1 MRIIVVEDD
10 ALIALDIASLL
21 EDLGHEVCAEA
32 ADAFTAFALAEHNLP
47 DLAVVDVRLA
57 RNTDGGAL
65 ARRLYDKLG
74 VRSLFVSGSI
84 TDDFRREMASINPL
98 GFLGKPI
105 SRLHLDAALGSQSEP

>member
-32 ADAFTAFALAEHNLP
+32 ADAYTAWEMAEDAKP
-47 DLAVVDVRLA
+47 DLAVVDIRLG
-57 RNTDGGAL
+57 RNTDGGVL
-65 ARRLYDKLG
+65 ARKLYDKLG

-84 TDDFRREMASINPL
+84 TDAFRRDMAGINPV
-98 GFLGKPI
+98 GFLGKPLT
-105 SRLHLDAALGSQSEP
+105 RRNLRAVLPAA

>member
-32 ADAFTAFALAEHNLP
+32 ADAYTAWKLAEDEKP
-47 DLAVVDVRLA
+47 DLAVVDIRLA
-57 RNTDGGAL
+57 RNTDGGVL
-65 ARRLYDKLG
+65 ARKLYDKLG

-84 TDDFRREMASINPL
+84 TDDFRRDMAGINPV
-98 GFLGKPI
+98 GFLGKPLT
-105 SRLHLDAALGSQSEP
+105 RRNLRAVLAAA